1 MLRRFRGQESIRLLP
16 VAERHRPDD
25 DDLEFDFF
33 DEPLTTEAT
42 TEVRQ
47 PPRRPADGPPPPPPP
62 VKPRAPGRN
71 PHILRLAGLIVGA
84 IVIAIALVFGIK
96 ACRDDGAQGEYDD
109 YLESASAV
117 ASQSSNVGGQLSELL
132 TTTGLTL
139 DDLQSG
145 LAGLAEQQAQVVER
159 TGQLTPPSPLLRE
172 QESLLEAMQL
182 RESGL
187 RGLEQAAAQLQP
199 SADPEEAG
207 ATLAEQGSRV
217 VAGDVVY
224 DDLFKARSEEVL
236 RQEGISGVAVPESV
250 FLNPP
255 DMLDASSMTAL
266 VERITQGSGEEG
278 TATGLHGNGIV
289 SVTVLPEGKE
299 LSPDEENTI
308 AVTEDFSIV
317 VAVENSG
324 DFQETE
330 VQVTIR
336 ILQEDEIRKSKRIPS
351 IDAGETEEV
360 TFENFTNINFTALTT
375 LKVTVAP
382 VEGEQNTDNNT
393 VDYPVI
399 FSIL

>member
-1 MLRRFRGQESIRLLP
+1 

-47 PPRRPADGPPPPPPP
+47 PPRRPPGGPPPAGPPP
-62 VKPRAPGRN
+62 VQPRTPGRN
-71 PHILRLAGLIVGA
+71 PQVLRLAALIAGA
-84 IVIAIALVFGIK
+84 IAIAIALVFGIN

-109 YLESASAV
+109 YMESASAV
-117 ASQSSNVGGQLSELL
+117 ASQSSDIGTQLGDLL

-159 TGQLTPPSPLLRE
+159 TDQLTPPSPLLRE

-182 RESGL
+182 RQSGL

-199 SADPEEAG
+199 AADPEEAG

-255 DMLDASSMTAL
+255 DMLDTSSMTEL
-266 VERITQGSGEEG
+266 VRRITQGGTEEG
-278 TATGLHGNGIV
+278 AATGLHGNGIV
-289 SVTVLPEGKE
+289 STTVLPEGKE
-299 LSPDEENTI
+299 LSPNEENTV

-330 VQVTIR
+330 VQVQIR
-336 ILQEDEIRKSKRIPS
+336 ILQEDEIRKSKQLAS
-351 IDAGETEEV
+351 IDPGETVEV

-375 LKVTVAP
+375 LKVTVRP